1 MVRNRHEG
9 VERAA
14 TTPTFE
20 QKCLAEGIGTAFLV
34 FVGCGALAA
43 SAYLEHSK
51 VTFTMPD
58 LLSVALGFGL
68 AISLMVYAIGPISG
82 CHINPA
88 VSFAMA
94 CARRMPW
101 SEAGAY
107 MIAQLLGGVVGAGL
121 LAIVFGAHSAALLGY
136 GATDYNPHFVNYFTA
151 IIAEAIGT
159 FFLLFVIMAS
169 VIDKRVPPG
178 WSGFAIG
185 LTVTAGILVL
195 GAVTGGNFNP
205 ARAFGPT
212 IVEMALGVHYPF
224 WHMFVYFIG
233 PAIGGLGGVFT
244 YSYLAHMRAASQ
256 RVVGRL
262 EPGD

>member
-1 MVRNRHEG
+1 MLRNRY
-9 VERAA
+9 ERGEQTA
-14 TTPTFE
+14 TAPTFG
-20 QKCLAEGIGTAFLV
+20 QKCLAEAIGTAFLV
-34 FVGCGALAA
+34 FVGCGSLAA
-43 SAYLEHSK
+43 SAFLEHSK

-58 LLSVALGFGL
+58 ILSVALGFGL

-94 CARRMPW
+94 CARRMSW
-101 SEAGAY
+101 SEAVAY
-107 MIAQLLGGVVGAGL
+107 MIAQFLGGIIGAAL
-121 LAIVFGAHSAALLGY
+121 LAVVFGAHSATVIGY
-136 GATDYNPHFVNYFTA
+136 GSTDYNPHFVNYFTA

-159 FFLLFVIMAS
+159 FFLLFVIMGS

-178 WSGFAIG
+178 WSGFAVG

-212 IVEMALGVHYPF
+212 IVEMTLGASYPL

-233 PAIGGLGGVFT
+233 PAVGALGGVFT
-244 YSYLAHMRAASQ
+244 YSYLAHMRVASQ
-256 RVVGRL
+256 RVVGHL